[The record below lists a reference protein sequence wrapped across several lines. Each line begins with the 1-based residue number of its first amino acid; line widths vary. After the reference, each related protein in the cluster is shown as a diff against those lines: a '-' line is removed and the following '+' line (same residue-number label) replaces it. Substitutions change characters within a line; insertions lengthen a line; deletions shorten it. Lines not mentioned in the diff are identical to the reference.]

1 MLRKD
6 GEIEQN
12 ASLIIFLYRHVYF
25 KIEISEN
32 GSPTQGLIELTIAKS
47 KHGKTGSA
55 EMKFIG
61 KYHKVEDA

>member
-12 ASLIIFLYRHVYF
+12 SNLIIFLYRHEYF

-32 GSPTQGLIELTIAKS
+32 VTPTQGLTEIIIAKS
-47 KHGKTGSA
+47 EHGKTGSL

-61 KYHKVEDA
+61 KYRKVEGA